1 MRLTTIRMLSTN
13 SLSAFSGATTTA
25 PLDRGAAVRL
35 VRDRATPEQ
44 QPGAAAPDKLTLP
57 STPPTRLMPRGSLLN
72 LSV

>member
-1 MRLTTIRMLSTN
+1 MRLTTFRMLSTN

-35 VRDRATPEQ
+35 VRDRATQ
-44 QPGAAAPDKLTLP
+44 DQPGAAAPDKLTLP